1 MEDHLATANEMMANQ
16 STAANGLSA
25 VRSGVAGIRERTV
38 HSTTAPGTVAEIVV
52 VPAHRQ
58 S

>member
-1 MEDHLATANEMMANQ
+1 MMANQ